1 MELSH
6 LNFESEQKDYPSQ
19 DYSHIPKDILKSNTV
34 ENLISQNEDLMSRLK
49 VALRRLSTLELDN
62 QKISEEAQSARMSQS
77 ALTDQVSVLKEKDFL
92 WKTKIDQFE
101 NERGIQTEKVK
112 ALQQQ
117 LQKTFADLERH
128 QKYHE
133 RIRTQVKPYLAQLKE
148 YSKTQE
154 VKIVSLGKELAGR
167 DTQLHDIRHQMV
179 ELTKNS
185 RAQMAIQEKKT
196 HEMTAFYEAQIEKMQ
211 SENRFFKDQVAELEI
226 KAVQLTKALERQDHL
241 ENELVEIH
249 RSKEDMKNRLEKE
262 TLRLQERVNELTR
275 HNQRLG
281 IEHADLQM
289 RVLEDGEK
297 VQLLERQNS
306 QMQEQLESLRYMWTA
321 KNEEC
326 DKIKSAMHSLEKLNL
341 ELSQKIND
349 LRQENQDK

>member
-6 LNFESEQKDYPSQ
+6 LNFTPEKSADRQPS
-19 DYSHIPKDILKSNTV
+19 DYSHLPKDILKSNTV
-34 ENLISQNEDLMSRLK
+34 EDLISQNEDLMSRLK

-77 ALTDQVSVLKEKDFL
+77 ALADQVSVLKEKDFL

-112 ALQQQ
+112 ALQER
-117 LQKTFADLERH
+117 LQKTLADLERH

-133 RIRTQVKPYLAQLKE
+133 RIRTQVKPYLSQLKE

-154 VKIVSLGKELAGR
+154 VKIVQLGKEITQR

-185 RAQMAIQEKKT
+185 RSQMLAQEKKT
-196 HEMTAFYEAQIEKMQ
+196 HEMTAYYEAQIEKMQ
-211 SENRFFKDQVAELEI
+211 GESRFLRDQVAELEV
-226 KAVQLTKALERQDHL
+226 KALQLTKALERQDHL
-241 ENELVEIH
+241 ENELVEVQ
-249 RSKEDMKNRLEKE
+249 RSKEDLKSRLEKE

-281 IEHADLQM
+281 VEHADLQV
-289 RVLEDGEK
+289 RVLDDQEK
-297 VQLLERQNS
+297 IQLLDRQNS

-326 DKIKSAMHSLEKLNL
+326 EKVKSAMESLEKLNL

-349 LRQENQDK
+349 LRQENR

>member
-6 LNFESEQKDYPSQ
+6 LNFETEQKEYQPQ

-49 VALRRLSTLELDN
+49 VSLRRLSTLELDN
-62 QKISEEAQSARMSQS
+62 QKISEEAQSARLSQS
-77 ALTDQVSVLKEKDFL
+77 ALGDQVSVLKEKDFL
-92 WKTKIDQFE
+92 WKTKIDQYE
-101 NERGIQTEKVK
+101 NERGVQAEKVK
-112 ALQQQ
+112 ALQEQ

-133 RIRTQVKPYLAQLKE
+133 RIRTQVKPYLSQLKE
-148 YSKTQE
+148 YSKAQE
-154 VKIVSLGKELAGR
+154 AKVQSLGKEITQR
-167 DTQLHDIRHQMV
+167 DTQLHDIRHQMM

-185 RAQMAIQEKKT
+185 RSQMAMQEKKT
-196 HEMTAFYEAQIEKMQ
+196 HEMTAFYEAQIEKMLG
-211 SENRFFKDQVAELEI
+211 ETRFFKGQVAELET
-226 KAVQLTKALERQDHL
+226 KAVQLAKALERQDHL

-249 RSKEDMKNRLEKE
+249 RSKEDMKTRLEKE

-281 IEHADLQM
+281 IEHADLQV
-289 RVLEDGEK
+289 RVVDDTEK

-326 DKIKSAMHSLEKLNL
+326 DKMKSAMQSLEKLNL

-349 LRQENQDK
+349 LRQEAWQ

>member
-6 LNFESEQKDYPSQ
+6 LNFTQEPTANQ
-19 DYSHIPKDILKSNTV
+19 DYSQIPRDILKSTTV

-62 QKISEEAQSARMSQS
+62 QKLSEESQSARMAQS

-101 NERGIQTEKVK
+101 DERGVQTEKVK
-112 ALQQQ
+112 ALQEQ
-117 LQKTFADLERH
+117 LQKAMADLERH
-128 QKYHE
+128 QKYHD
-133 RIRTQVKPYLAQLKE
+133 RIRTQVKPYLSQLKE

-154 VKIVSLGKELAGR
+154 AKNRTLQKEIEQR
-167 DTQLHDIRHQMV
+167 ETQLHDIRHQMV

-185 RAQMAIQEKKT
+185 RSQVSLQEKKM
-196 HEMTAFYEAQIEKMQ
+196 HEMTSFYEAQLEKMQ
-211 SENRFFKDQVAELEI
+211 GEMRFLRDQVTELET
-226 KAVQLTKALERQDHL
+226 KSVQLTKALERQDHL
-241 ENELVEIH
+241 ENELVEVT
-249 RSKEDMKNRLEKE
+249 RSKEDQKNRLDREAI
-262 TLRLQERVNELTR
+262 RLQERANELTR

-281 IEHADLQM
+281 IEHADLQL
-289 RVLEDGEK
+289 RVLEDSEK
-297 VQLLERQNS
+297 IQTLERQNT
-306 QMQEQLESLRYMWTA
+306 QLIEQLESLRYMWTA

-326 DKIKSAMHSLEKLNL
+326 DKTKSALQSLEKLNL

-349 LRQENQDK
+349 LRTEKSV